1 MAPAVARRQRQHG
14 RPVRRRLAA
23 EFENVIWVWSPYFS
37 RDNCTAFG
45 KVYPGDAYVD
55 WVALDGYNWG
65 TVISG
70 TRWQ

>member
-1 MAPAVARRQRQHG
+1 
-14 RPVRRRLAA
+14 VR
-23 EFENVIWVWSPYFS
+23 WVWSPYFS

-45 KVYPGDAYVD
+45 NVYPDAYVD